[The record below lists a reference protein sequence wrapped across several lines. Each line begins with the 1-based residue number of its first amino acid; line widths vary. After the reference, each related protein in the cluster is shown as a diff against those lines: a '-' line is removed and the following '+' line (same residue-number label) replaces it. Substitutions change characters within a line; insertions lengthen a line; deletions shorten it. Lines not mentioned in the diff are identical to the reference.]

1 MVNSTEQ
8 LSIRLTP
15 NTIDDVISALS
26 MSNTEQFKNDLR
38 NIQVVKNVYN
48 TIDRINTEI
57 NKVNE
62 INVVD
67 TSNYDEVKSKLEN
80 IKRLITSNDR
90 IAKTNT
96 GSLVLSQINNEL
108 NNLKNVSE
116 EYEEIEG
123 ILKELRKYAQ

>member
-48 TIDRINTEI
+48 TIDRINAEI